1 MSDDSVFQSGRA
13 VGASLPPVAD
23 AGHSQGGDV
32 STKRPR
38 LSRLRPGEITAR
50 GWLRAQLEL
59 SLRGMGGHLGE
70 IEPEQTE
77 KPYVTRDF
85 DPGKGARS
93 NVGWCAEMGGEF
105 ALGQACLAYALG
117 DAGLVEKTA
126 ARVRAA
132 MTLQESDGYLG
143 AYRPDDDRQDDY
155 NAWGAHFFY
164 EAMLLEHART
174 GNAAILDAVHR
185 ALLWFVEHWSGE
197 RKTDYAG
204 PTIIQTMA
212 DAYRL
217 TGDERLL
224 RFAEEYAAWLDAP
237 GRKHG
242 ATFTRF
248 PLGTHEYH
256 VAALAV
262 RLEQPVALAA
272 ARMAALPKAAASV
285 GKAAAPAAE
294 RMAAALRMMADW
306 RDGLGW
312 QATYAPCADGEW
324 TAAPSCV
331 GETEYCDC
339 VFSLELFQR
348 LAAVTGDTAW
358 ADAIERL
365 VFNAAQGARA
375 KDERSIG
382 YMTSP
387 NQWYATR
394 RSSRHGPEAHYE
406 AYAPNMNPACCPVNS
421 IRLWPQYVLG
431 AVMREGDDLRVMN
444 YGPMA
449 VDTEIGSTKVALDID
464 TEYPFNGRVTFRVR
478 AKGWRGALR
487 LRRPAWARDVT
498 VTRNGDGRDAPPAR
512 PSDGRFVETPL
523 PESRDAIITIP
534 GPWGAD
540 EAILTV
546 EFSWAPIVRAV
557 HDRDFS
563 ADAPL
568 KAVEWGALVFAQPV
582 EERWTPVPRSA
593 PEWGVDESPPQPA
606 EWPWFDV
613 EPVREPDPLALPE
626 TLSGNAIRV
635 ERAADGDP
643 LHPWQKPP
651 VRLLVPMVRA
661 EAAYPPELRDGIHT
675 PAPAAGVVAADSG
688 AVPEHVAFVPFGATT
703 LRTVCFPT
711 AMLTSRP

>member
-1 MSDDSVFQSGRA
+1 MNA
-13 VGASLPPVAD
+13 ANSLSP
-23 AGHSQGGDV
+23 
-32 STKRPR
+32 
-38 LSRLRPGEITAR
+38 LRPTEITAR

-132 MTLQESDGYLG
+132 MALQEPDGYLG
-143 AYRPDDDRQDDY
+143 AYRPGDDRSEDY

-164 EAMLLEHART
+164 ETMLLEYART
-174 GNAAILDAVHR
+174 GDDTILDAVHR
-185 ALLWFVEHWSGE
+185 ALLWFVDHWSGD

-224 RFAEEYAAWLDAP
+224 RFAEEYAAWLDVP
-237 GRKHG
+237 DRKHG

-256 VAALAV
+256 VAALTV

-272 ARMAALPKAAASV
+272 ARMAAFQMEAPPT
-285 GKAAAPAAE
+285 GKAAVPAAE

-331 GETEYCDC
+331 GETEYCDYI
-339 VFSLELFQR
+339 FSLELFQR
-348 LAAVTGDTAW
+348 LAAVTGDASW

-375 KDERSIG
+375 KDERTIG

-406 AYAPNMNPACCPVNS
+406 AYAPNMNPACCPANS
-421 IRLWPQYVLG
+421 IRLYPKYVLG
-431 AVMREGDDLRVMN
+431 AVLREGNDLRVSN

-449 VDTEIGSTKVALDID
+449 VRTQIGGATVALDID
-464 TEYPFNGRVTFRVR
+464 TDYPFDGRVTIRVR
-478 AKGWRGALR
+478 AEGWRGALR
-487 LRRPAWARDVT
+487 LRRPAWATGAKWWGEPSRRSVE
-498 VTRNGDGRDAPPAR
+498 DA
-512 PSDGRFVETPL
+512 SF
-523 PESRDAIITIP
+523 ITIH

-540 EAILTV
+540 ESTV
-546 EFSWAPIVRAV
+546 AVDFSWTPVVKAVR
-557 HDRDFS
+557 DRDFP

-582 EERWTPVPRSA
+582 EERWTPVPRTA

-606 EWPWFDV
+606 VWPWFDV
-613 EPVREPDPLALPE
+613 EPEREPEPLALPAN
-626 TLSGNAIRV
+626 LSGADIRV
-635 ERAADGDP
+635 ERSADGDP
-643 LHPWQKPP
+643 LRPWRKPP

-661 EAAYPPELRDGIHT
+661 SAAYPPERRDGVHT
-675 PAPAAGVVAADSG
+675 PAPAAAVVAADPG
-688 AVPEHVAFVPFGATT
+688 AAPAPVAFVPFGATT
-703 LRTVCFPT
+703 LRTTCFPT
-711 AMLTSRP
+711 AP

>member
-1 MSDDSVFQSGRA
+1 MNA
-13 VGASLPPVAD
+13 ANSLSP
-23 AGHSQGGDV
+23 
-32 STKRPR
+32 
-38 LSRLRPGEITAR
+38 LRPTEITAR

-132 MTLQESDGYLG
+132 MALQEPDGYLG
-143 AYRPDDDRQDDY
+143 AYRPGDDRSEDY

-164 EAMLLEHART
+164 ETMLLEYART
-174 GNAAILDAVHR
+174 GDDAILDAVHR
-185 ALLWFVEHWSGE
+185 ALLWFVDHWSGD

-224 RFAEEYAAWLDAP
+224 RFAEEYAAWLDVP
-237 GRKHG
+237 DRKHG

-256 VAALAV
+256 VAALTV

-272 ARMAALPKAAASV
+272 ARMAAFQMEAPPT
-285 GKAAAPAAE
+285 GKAAVPAAE

-331 GETEYCDC
+331 GETEYCDYI
-339 VFSLELFQR
+339 FSLELFQR
-348 LAAVTGDTAW
+348 LAAVTGDASW

-449 VDTEIGSTKVALDID
+449 VKTEIGGAKVSIDIGTD
-464 TEYPFNGRVTFRVR
+464 YPFDGRVTLRVR
-478 AKGWRGALR
+478 AEGWRGELR
-487 LRRPAWARDVT
+487 LRRPAWAESAR
-498 VTRNGDGRDAPPAR
+498 VTRG
-512 PSDGRFVETPL
+512 GRFVEASL
-523 PESRDAIITIP
+523 PEPRDSIFTLP
-534 GPWGAD
+534 GPWGA
-540 EAILTV
+540 EETV
-546 EFSWAPIVRAV
+546 EVVFSWAPVVKVVR
-557 HDRDFS
+557 DRDFS

-568 KAVEWGALVFAQPV
+568 KAVEWGPLVFSQPV
-582 EERWTPVPRSA
+582 EERWTPVPRPA
-593 PEWGVDESPPQPA
+593 PTWGEDHSPPQPP

-613 EPVREPDPLALPE
+613 EPVREPEPLALPADV
-626 TLSGNAIRV
+626 GAAAIRV
-635 ERAADGDP
+635 EQTPDGDP
-643 LHPWQKPP
+643 LHPWQKPT
-651 VRLLVPMVRA
+651 VRLVVPMLRA
-661 EAAYPPELRDGIHT
+661 EATYPPEGRDGIHT
-675 PAPAAGVVAADSG
+675 PVPAAGLVPADLG
-688 AVPEHVAFVPFGATT
+688 AGPEPVSLVPFGATV
-703 LRTVCFPT
+703 LRTTCFPT
-711 AMLTSRP
+711 AK

>member
-1 MSDDSVFQSGRA
+1 MSDDSVSLQSGRA
-13 VGASLPPVAD
+13 VGASLPASRD
-23 AGHSQGGDV
+23 RDV

-38 LSRLRPGEITAR
+38 LSPLRPGEIKAR

-85 DPGKGARS
+85 DPGKGARG

-105 ALGQACLAYALG
+105 ALSQAALAYALG
-117 DAGLVEKTA
+117 DVALIEKVA

-132 MTLQESDGYLG
+132 MALQESDGYLG

-155 NAWGAHFFY
+155 NAWGAHWFY
-164 EAMLLEHART
+164 ETMLLEYART
-174 GNAAILDAVHR
+174 GDVAILDAVHR
-185 ALLWFVEHWSGE
+185 ALLWFVEHWSGDQ
-197 RKTDYAG
+197 KTDYVG
-204 PTIIQTMA
+204 PTIIETMA

-224 RFAEEYAAWLDAP
+224 RFAEEYAAWLDVP

-242 ATFTRF
+242 ATFTKF
-248 PLGTHEYH
+248 PLGKHEYH

-262 RLEQPVALAA
+262 RLELPIALAVA
-272 ARMAALPKAAASV
+272 AKRSELFEAAMCSISN
-285 GKAAAPAAE
+285 
-294 RMAAALRMMADW
+294 W

-331 GETEYCDC
+331 GETEYCDF
-339 VFSLELFQR
+339 VFSLDLFQR
-348 LAAVTGDTAW
+348 LASVTGDPAW

-365 VFNAAQGARA
+365 VFNGAQGARA
-375 KDERSIG
+375 KDERTIG

-431 AVMREGDDLRVMN
+431 SVMCDGDDLRVMN

-449 VDTEIGSTKVALDID
+449 VHTEISGTKVALDID
-464 TEYPFNGRVTFRVR
+464 TEYPFAGRITIRVR
-478 AKGWRGALR
+478 AKGWHGALR
-487 LRRPAWARDVT
+487 LRRPAWASGAKWWGEPCR
-498 VTRNGDGRDAPPAR
+498 RA
-512 PSDGRFVETPL
+512 VE
-523 PESRDAIITIP
+523 EASFITIP
-534 GPWGAD
+534 GPWNAA
-540 EAILTV
+540 EATVMV
-546 EFSWAPIVRAV
+546 EFSWAPVVKPVR
-557 HDRDFS
+557 DRDFPT
-563 ADAPL
+563 DAPL
-568 KAVEWGALVFAQPV
+568 KTVEWGALVFAQPV
-582 EERWTPVPRSA
+582 EERWTPVPRTA
-593 PEWGVDESPPQPA
+593 PEWGVDESPPQPE

-613 EPVREPDPLALPE
+613 EPVRKPEPLALPE
-626 TLSGNAIRV
+626 NLSGADIRV

-643 LHPWQKPP
+643 LHPWQKPSI
-651 VRLLVPMVRA
+651 RLLVPMVRA
-661 EAAYPPELRDGIHT
+661 AAAYPPERRDGIHT
-675 PAPAAGVVAADSG
+675 PAPAAGVVTADPG
-688 AVPEHVAFVPFGATT
+688 AMPKPVAFVPFGSTI

-711 AMLTSRP
+711 AQ